1 MSREE
6 PGGVGN
12 GDGSREKWE
21 QPQQKEKKETK
32 IQETGSLDSN
42 FSSSSRSSQFFWRR
56 RRCRGRREAPFSF
69 PLDSY
74 EERRR
79 SQVPSFACYYWW
91 QPLLLKREKGTGHAS
106 KGRVLKTVFY
116 LPGRLWRYYKEKASP
131 SSIFP
136 SLPFCFYIFYI

>member
-42 FSSSSRSSQFFWRR
+42 FSSSSRSSQFF
-56 RRCRGRREAPFSF
+56 
-69 PLDSY
+69 
-74 EERRR
+74 
-79 SQVPSFACYYWW
+79 
-91 QPLLLKREKGTGHAS
+91 
-106 KGRVLKTVFY
+106 
-116 LPGRLWRYYKEKASP
+116 
-131 SSIFP
+131 
-136 SLPFCFYIFYI
+136 